1 MTSELRLFG
10 GLSLYSGG
18 QIVSGAAG
26 QPRRLAVLA
35 VLADAY
41 PAVVSRDRLV
51 GLLWPDQDESSARR
65 LLTQSLYELRRE
77 LGDFTVGT
85 GRDIGID
92 GDRLRIDLVE
102 FRKCLRDGRPAD
114 AAAIARGP
122 ILDGFHLRG
131 SVAFEQWSS
140 ELRDSVDRDVRRAIA
155 QAISDHADAPREALN
170 WGERLVAAAPYDSVA
185 LLQLIDLAE
194 RAGDPGV
201 AHRAAA
207 TYERRTRED
216 LALEP
221 DPAVARRLA
230 LMSVETEV
238 ASRSMAES
246 SSERVDVAAGRGR
259 AAHERRIRASRWS
272 HRLVAAGVLV
282 AAVLVAV
289 AFRYDAKSTLA
300 ARRIAI
306 STMANSS
313 DGVDAAKALRTI
325 LAANFDGVAGL
336 SVDTSETERAAVV
349 VHTVVT
355 TSPVAVRLDAEVR
368 DRRTGDV
375 GRATATGSP
384 DSLIVLAERLSLQLL
399 PELYRDL
406 PHIDPATL
414 AARFADAG
422 AARHYLDG
430 ELALHRGASET
441 AYAELRAATELEPTA
456 AYAWFRRAV
465 AAEDAYRIDDAD
477 SSALTADRL
486 TASLSARDAALVHAY
501 ATWRSG
507 DARRADSL
515 FRRLVTAA
523 PNDAEAW
530 FGFAEVAYHGGPL
543 VGRALDDAREPWRRA
558 VALDSANFPAIM
570 HLVRLEARAGDLT
583 ALRALVRRADALQ
596 PHAALGAELRA
607 IAAAGEAAA
616 GARALD
622 PTLLRS
628 LPDASLLFVHSIIA
642 SFLERPDL
650 ARVAATALTDRARP
664 IVTRAN
670 GFVALAHL
678 AIAEGKLREADRMLD
693 SVARYNPAAAAAW
706 RAYFA
711 ALPFLPRDSSITRA
725 ALAGVQAMG
734 TQMNDAP
741 LYLEV
746 AVDANAATTIRE
758 YTESLAAAQLSGAA
772 STQLSCGDRDGPARW
787 LCQDLSRGLE
797 AETRRADPHAALARL
812 EMMSLRVP
820 YQLAGRSVYFARTR
834 ERYLRAEMLERVGRE
849 VEAEAWYGA
858 VPHEARMDYVYLAP
872 SHLARGRIRE
882 QRGDLAGAARQ
893 YRQAIALWRDADPVV
908 AALRGEAEAA
918 LRRVGR

>member
-1 MTSELRLFG
+1 MFG
-10 GLSLYSGG
+10 GLSLYSSG
-18 QIVSGAAG
+18 QLVCGAAA

-35 VLADAY
+35 VLADAC
-41 PAVVSRDRLV
+41 PGVVSRDRLI
-51 GLLWPDQDESSARR
+51 GLLWPDHDESSARR

-85 GRDIGID
+85 GRDIGVD
-92 GDRLRIDLVE
+92 PERLRIDLVE
-102 FRKCLRDGRPAD
+102 FRELLRADKPAQ

-140 ELRDSVDRDVRRAIA
+140 ELRDAVDRDVRRAIA
-155 QAISDHADAPREALN
+155 QAISDSADAPREALS
-170 WGERLVAAAPYDSVA
+170 WGERLVAASPYDSGA

-194 RAGDPGV
+194 RAGDPGA

-221 DPAVARRLA
+221 DPAVARRLT
-230 LMSVETEV
+230 LMSVVTDAPSRTQHELRAEQTVV
-238 ASRSMAES
+238 ASDRSHVVREPA
-246 SSERVDVAAGRGR
+246 RV
-259 AAHERRIRASRWS
+259 SRWWI
-272 HRLVAAGVLV
+272 GVG
-282 AAVLVAV
+282 VAV
-289 AFRYDAKSTLA
+289 VASLA
-300 ARRIAI
+300 LVVGLRNTRMVVAPRIAI
-306 STMANSS
+306 STVSNASA
-313 DGVDAAKALRTI
+313 GIDAAKALRTI
-325 LAANFDGVAGL
+325 LAANFTGAAGL
-336 SVDTSETERAAVV
+336 AIDTGDAENAAVV
-349 VHTVVT
+349 IRTVVT
-355 TSPVAVRLDAEVR
+355 PSPVAVRLDAEMH
-368 DRRTGDV
+368 DRRTGYV

-384 DSLIVLAERLSLQLL
+384 DSLIGLAERLSVQLL
-399 PELYRDL
+399 PGLYRDL
-406 PHIDPATL
+406 SHIEPTTL

-422 AARHYLDG
+422 AARRYLDG
-430 ELALHRGASET
+430 EVALHRGASEA
-441 AYAELRAATELEPTA
+441 AYGEFRAATELEPSA

-465 AAEDAYRIDDAD
+465 AAEDAYHIDDAD
-477 SSALTADRL
+477 SSALIADRL
-486 TASLSARDAALVHAY
+486 AGSLSARDAALVHAY

-507 DARRADSL
+507 DSYAADSL

-543 VGRALDDAREPWRRA
+543 LGRALDDAREPWRRA
-558 VALDSANFPAIM
+558 VALDSASFPAIM

-583 ALRALVRRADALQ
+583 AVRALVRRADALR
-596 PHAALGAELRA
+596 PDEPLGPELRA
-607 IAAAGEAAA
+607 IAAAAEAAA
-616 GARALD
+616 GTRPFDHALL
-622 PTLLRS
+622 TS

-693 SVARYNPAAAAAW
+693 SVARYNPASAATW

-711 ALPFLPRDSSITRA
+711 ALPFLPGDSSTTRA
-725 ALAGVQAMG
+725 ALAGVEAMR
-734 TQMNDAP
+734 TQMNAAP

-746 AVDANAATTIRE
+746 AVDANAASTIRE
-758 YTESLAAAQLSGAA
+758 YTMSLTAAQISGTAT
-772 STQLSCGDRDGPARW
+772 TQMECDHHEGPTRW

-797 AETRRADPHAALARL
+797 AETRRTDPRAALARL
-812 EMMSLRVP
+812 ETMSLRVP

-834 ERYLRAEMLERVGRE
+834 ERYVRAQLLERVGRD

-872 SHLARGRIRE
+872 SHLARGRIHE
-882 QRGDLAGAARQ
+882 QRGDFVGAARH
-893 YRQAIALWRDADPVV
+893 YRQAIALWKDADPAVV
-908 AALRGEAEAA
+908 ALRREAEEQ
-918 LRRVGR
+918 LRRVGP